1 MALQSPSLEDAARV
15 LTWVRVAGYALEKIH
30 TGVLVHALTSN
41 RPAACALAA
50 SLWNQVTTASLAA
63 ENITKLHAAPEVSL
77 GDGADSVI
85 DLLISF
91 QAHGQRHLLGL
102 EMKVDASP
110 RKEQLERLRDGV
122 RAKSGAAHA
131 TALVALGGAQVC
143 RIERGDPTG
152 VTRLGVD
159 DLLAHA
165 ALLRDA
171 GDPAIVDPW
180 LQELAFEAARRDHAD
195 EVTEGTSAR
204 FGYRSRTLR
213 TYQYA
218 RLSKRVEKG
227 GGEAWQVSVQS
238 HNVIATGTDSW
249 RDLPGSGAPTKLY
262 LELTD
267 EAICLKAGCWQGHGD
282 PRKESAVIVER
293 AFAGFRAAGLTVVRP
308 TQRRGTSATLCKIPV
323 NVGEDLAPQ
332 LLVASRAWAT
342 IWEDF
347 TMRNAAAKQPG
358 DGA

>member
-1 MALQSPSLEDAARV
+1 MTPQSPTLEDAARV

-30 TGVLVHALTSN
+30 TGVLVHALNSG
-41 RPAACALAA
+41 RPAARALAA
-50 SLWNQVTTASLAA
+50 SLWNQVTSASLAP
-63 ENITKLHAAPEVSL
+63 ENITELRATPEVSL

-85 DLLISF
+85 DLLLSF
-91 QAHGQRHLLGL
+91 HAGGQPHLLGL

-110 RKEQLERLRDGV
+110 RKEQLDRLRDGV
-122 RAKSGAAHA
+122 RAMPGAAHA

-152 VTRLGVD
+152 VKRLGID

-180 LQELAFEAARRDHAD
+180 PQELAFEVARRNHAD
-195 EVTEGTSAR
+195 EVTEHPGTR
-204 FGYRSRTLR
+204 LGYRSRTLR

-218 RLSKRVEKG
+218 LLSQRLVGLG
-227 GGEAWQVSVQS
+227 GKPWEVSVQS
-238 HNVIATGTDSW
+238 HNVVATATKSW

-267 EAICLKAGCWQGHGD
+267 DAICLKAG
-282 PRKESAVIVER
+282 PLLAATRSA
-293 AFAGFRAAGLTVVRP
+293 
-308 TQRRGTSATLCKIPV
+308 
-323 NVGEDLAPQ
+323 
-332 LLVASRAWAT
+332 
-342 IWEDF
+342 
-347 TMRNAAAKQPG
+347 RNHR
-358 DGA
+358 

>member
-1 MALQSPSLEDAARV
+1 MPLQSPSLEDAARV

-30 TGVLVHALTSN
+30 TGVLVHALKSD

-50 SLWNQVTTASLAA
+50 SLWNQVTAASLAP
-63 ENITKLHAAPEVSL
+63 ENITELRADPEVSL

-91 QAHGQRHLLGL
+91 QAHGQPHRLGL

-122 RAKSGAAHA
+122 RAKSRAANGM
-131 TALVALGGAQVC
+131 ALLALGSAEVC
-143 RIERGDPTG
+143 RIERGVPDG
-152 VTRLGVD
+152 VKRLGVG

-165 ALLRDA
+165 ALLHDA

-180 LQELAFEAARRDHAD
+180 LQELTFEAARRDHAD
-195 EVTEGTSAR
+195 EVTEDTAAR

-218 RLSKRVEKG
+218 LLSKRVEAAG
-227 GGEAWQVSVQS
+227 GGAWEVSVQS
-238 HNVIATGTDSW
+238 HNVIATATDSW
-249 RDLPGSGAPTKLY
+249 RRLPGEGAPTVLY

-267 EAICLKAGCWQGHGD
+267 DAICLKAGCWTGHGD
-282 PRKESAVIVER
+282 PRKESAVIVEH

-308 TQRRGTSATLCKIPV
+308 TQRHGTSATLCKIPV
-323 NVGEDLAPQ
+323 KVGEDLAPQ
-332 LLVASRAWAT
+332 LLAASQAWAT
-342 IWEDF
+342 IWADF
-347 TMRNAAAKQPG
+347 TKCNAAAEHAG
-358 DGA
+358 GGA